1 MNLLKEKNYKSYS
14 YLSRYTNSPYYYHTR
29 DDKYISATDF
39 YLDDKTPYRIHIVQ
53 RNETFDTLALE
64 YYNNPTLYWI
74 ICSFNHIQ
82 NPYDKLKEGTRLKI
96 PSISTITFDTEG
108 RS

>member
-1 MNLLKEKNYKSYS
+1 MEILRNKQYMSYS
-14 YLSRYTNSPYYYHTR
+14 YLSRYSNVPTYYHNIDNKQFTG
-29 DDKYISATDF
+29 TGF
-39 YLDDKTPYRIHIVQ
+39 YLDDSTPYRIHTVKSGD
-53 RNETFDTLALE
+53 NFDSLALE

-82 NPYDKLKEGTRLKI
+82 NPYKKLSEGELIKI
-96 PSISTITFDTEG
+96 PSISTITFDERG